1 MLGHPHDE
9 GARVARAKRTDRAQ
23 ARRRH
28 RASLTD
34 AESQGGGAPESSPA
48 EAPASGRSRPRPGF
62 LSLFTTAIRPVDIRG
77 DVAYLPTLVLRTK
90 AVWVPGLLTAIAG
103 VIALVPGGVSSG
115 LGPIIALFV
124 LQTPLAGPFLAG
136 VLAPRA
142 SWLAGLIVG
151 LEAAIFTTL
160 YVFTAPLPA
169 GAELT
174 ASQLV
179 TVVLFNFFVV
189 FPLFGMF
196 VASFAAF
203 YRRFLRNSNQAAAA
217 RRAQSSSGRRGSQR
231 PQPRPSTARALRR
244 R

>member
-1 MLGHPHDE
+1 
-9 GARVARAKRTDRAQ
+9 VARAKRTDRAE

-28 RASLTD
+28 RARL
-34 AESQGGGAPESSPA
+34 AEAEPHGDDGGQTEAA
-48 EAPASGRSRPRPGF
+48 EAPSQPRSRTPAF
-62 LSLFTTAIRPVDIRG
+62 LSLFTTAITPIDIRG
-77 DVAYLPTLVLRTK
+77 DLAYLPTLVLRTR
-90 AVWVPGLLTAIAG
+90 AVWVPGLATAIAG
-103 VIALVPGGVSSG
+103 ILALIPGGLSSG

-142 SWLAGLIVG
+142 SWLAGLIIG
-151 LEAAIFTTL
+151 LEAAVFTTIYL
-160 YVFTAPLPA
+160 LVTPLPP

-179 TVVLFNFFVV
+179 SVVVFNFFIV
-189 FPLFGMF
+189 FPLFATF

-217 RRAQSSSGRRGSQR
+217 RRAQRSRQR
-231 PQPRPSTARALRR
+231 PQRPGSRPSTARARR
-244 R
+244 